1 MGPSW
6 EWSRWGLFVFLL
18 CPAAGYYG
26 RITFSFDRALFI
38 LDLFTWL
45 DVVAS
50 VFGLGKRECGAL
62 TCGLR
67 PAGEQTNIA
76 RYVPIS
82 AERRSMLGYQL
93 NDRELVE

>member
-6 EWSRWGLFVFLL
+6 EWSRLGLFVFLL

-45 DVVAS
+45 DVLAS

-62 TCGLR
+62 PVLFCR
-67 PAGEQTNIA
+67 VEAA
-76 RYVPIS
+76 R
-82 AERRSMLGYQL
+82 
-93 NDRELVE
+93 REAVQFGSDLSLIE